1 MAYSG
6 RPLPLTSY
14 SIPHYLIPRL
24 NVSTNDSFN
33 KREAGVEVS
42 SIAPSSSD
50 NTETVIVN
58 PDPDSS
64 TSTTTSNPGLVKKL
78 PANPPPV
85 LEPVKTEQNFN
96 IKPEKHF
103 RIYVSEDRYFEMDML
118 PAVRQ
123 NLSHPHGLSG
133 QSVPGAPPGVTF
145 TQIQNTANI
154 PIPGGAPVVQSL
166 GVNLM
171 TMQFVGAFIGLPRVT
186 QGSDPYWRLQPKD
199 DFDCSLHGA
208 AEERRFYDDPLAD
221 PVNNRYPGRG
231 VLNKGD
237 ESWYVAY
244 IFSRDVVAEQK
255 EVKVSIFT
263 QNYLAIQEVGVIT
276 QFVPMLT
283 RNDRVYYKFTLLI
296 TDYYNEIHPR
306 IPRSYVKNVST
317 LANNSSVANPTS
329 STQPFER
336 PISPELIPPFHR
348 PMSPELSSSLP
359 F

>member
-1 MAYSG
+1 MAYFG

-24 NVSTNDSFN
+24 NVNANDSFN

-42 SIAPSSSD
+42 PIVPGSPGS
-50 NTETVIVN
+50 TETTVV
-58 PDPDSS
+58 DPNSDSS
-64 TSTTTSNPGLVKKL
+64 TGVATSNLSLVKKL
-78 PANPPPV
+78 PNSPPPV
-85 LEPVKTEQNFN
+85 LRPVKTEQNSN

-186 QGSDPYWRLQPKD
+186 QGLDPYWRLQPKD

-231 VLNKGD
+231 ILNKGD

-296 TDYYNEIHPR
+296 TDYYNEVHPR
-306 IPRSYVKNVST
+306 IPKSYVKNVFSSASSAILTITNDVGLPSQTLST
-317 LANNSSVANPTS
+317 P
-329 STQPFER
+329 ER
-336 PISPELIPPFHR
+336 RTPIPSR
-348 PMSPELSSSLP
+348 
-359 F
+359 